1 MVGFFSAIAFS
12 SGNDEEKRESK
23 SKKEVTERYD
33 KNGDG
38 ELDYREKM
46 TFLRELVES
55 GEITEEQARRRMENM
70 RRRAAESL
78 NSEHRERHHGD
89 REHGER
95 HHGDREHGERHHD
108 DREHDERHHDDREHR
123 ERHHGDREHGE
134 RHHDDREHG
143 ERHHDDRE
151 HGEKHHDDREHGER
165 HHDDREHRERHHDD
179 REHGEKH
186 HENFAHEINQ
196 HFAEIEVKILF
207 EKFSEISKHLHQL
220 DLDRI
225 HLEVDHET
233 AENEPEKREIS
244 RQLKRILLLQDRLQ
258 GKRQQTR
265 DEIFHISRGHK
276 ENEDETCNDK
286 QKDSLVEKLE
296 DELHHL
302 KQEIKKLSEAGKF
315 DQSEKV
321 EHRAKE
327 IFEEIERHKNH
338 EEKRRH
344 DEGRFKERVEQIIEE
359 RRAANT
365 RLEELVNALEQFN
378 DIDEESA
385 HEEREQLEMRIHR
398 VESHVDNL
406 TKELEMLD
414 K

>member
-12 SGNDEEKRESK
+12 SGNEEEKRESM

-95 HHGDREHGERHHD
+95 HH
-108 DREHDERHHDDREHR
+108 
-123 ERHHGDREHGE
+123 
-134 RHHDDREHG
+134 
-143 ERHHDDRE
+143 
-151 HGEKHHDDREHGER
+151 
-165 HHDDREHRERHHDD
+165 DD

-233 AENEPEKREIS
+233 AENEPEKIEIS

>member
-1 MVGFFSAIAFS
+1 VKIPRTGILLVGFFSAIAFS
-12 SGNDEEKRESK
+12 SGNDEEKRELM

-89 REHGER
+89 REHG
-95 HHGDREHGERHHD
+95 
-108 DREHDERHHDDREHR
+108 
-123 ERHHGDREHGE
+123 
-134 RHHDDREHG
+134 
-143 ERHHDDRE
+143 
-151 HGEKHHDDREHGER
+151 
-165 HHDDREHRERHHDD
+165 ERHHDD